1 MVNLDAVKALPPSL
15 SFPLPALTN
24 SHCSYAGSEQ
34 APAPRLMQMRGM
46 LDTTNFIADSF
57 QEEYLL
63 HFQKKRLP
71 IYFYSMSLQ
80 TWTNPRPSLPLIM
93 LENFQTTFDKTL
105 INSPGQITK

>member
-15 SFPLPALTN
+15 SFPLPVLTN

-63 HFQKKRLP
+63 HFRKKYQYIFTLL
-71 IYFYSMSLQ
+71 SLK
-80 TWTNPRPSLPLIM
+80 TCTNPRPSLLLIM
-93 LENFQTTFDKTL
+93 LENFQTTFNKTL